1 MMKQSHLNYFCLL
14 IIILFFSTSCRK
26 AQVFPESEQDPRL
39 SGGSQTTFNNGSGA
53 FDQSFFG
60 LNTHNQLIHDIGD
73 TKFSSAFVTAPA
85 HVNPGIGPLF
95 NNISCGSCH
104 PSQGSGTPPQAGQT
118 AGLESFFLLLS
129 NGAVDEHGA
138 PADVPGFGNQLQN
151 NSSYGKPKEGD
162 YAITYTNQTY
172 TYPDGSTVI
181 LRVPTYNISNTYL
194 PFPANTKVSPRMAP
208 SVFGLGLLEN
218 IGDATLIAMSNQAQT
233 DTNIIY
239 GKVQYVWDVIKNQL
253 SVGRFGH
260 KCERPTVEQQ
270 VAEALNQDIGVT
282 NKLFP
287 VENSFGQ
294 SQYYDDGLNPEITDS
309 TLNALIYYIRTIA
322 VPARRNV
329 TDASVMR
336 GEQLFKEAKCAGC
349 HHPTVVT
356 DVNVILPQVSNQ
368 TIHPYTDLL
377 LHDLG
382 PGLADGRAVYNASGQ
397 EWRTCPL
404 WGIGL
409 TQIVTGQTTF
419 LHDGRATTLE
429 QAILWHGGQANY
441 SKNFFTRL
449 PKTSRDDVIAFLNSL

>member
-1 MMKQSHLNYFCLL
+1 MKQSSIKYICLL
-14 IIILFFSTSCRK
+14 ILILFGATACRK
-26 AQVFPESEQDPRL
+26 AQDFSESEQDPRL
-39 SGGSQTTFNNGSGA
+39 SGGSQTSFNNGSGA

-60 LNTHNQLIHDIGD
+60 LSAHDQLIHDIGD

-104 PSQGSGTPPQAGQT
+104 PSQGSGSPPQAGQN

-129 NGAVDEHGA
+129 NGGVDVYGA

-162 YAITYTNQTY
+162 YNVTYTNQTF
-172 TYPDGSTVI
+172 TYPDGTTAI
-181 LRVPTYNISNTYL
+181 LRVPTYNIVNTYL
-194 PFPANTKVSPRMAP
+194 PFSANIKVSPRMAP
-208 SVFGLGLLEN
+208 SVFGLGLLDN
-218 IGDATLIAMSNQAQT
+218 IGDATLLAMSNQAST
-233 DTNIIY
+233 DTNIFY
-239 GKVQYVWDVIKNQL
+239 GKPNYVWDVVKNKM
-253 SVGRFGH
+253 SIGKFGH
-260 KCERPTVEQQ
+260 KCERPTLEQQ
-270 VAEALNQDIGVT
+270 VAEALQQDIGIT

-287 VENSFGQ
+287 TENCVNQ

-309 TLNALIYYIRTIA
+309 TLSALVYYMKTIA

-329 TDASVMR
+329 TDPQVLR
-336 GEQLFKEAKCAGC
+336 GEQLFKQAKCAGC
-349 HHPTVVT
+349 HRPTIVT
-356 DVNVILPQVSNQ
+356 DVSITLPQLSNQ
-368 TIHPYTDLL
+368 TIHPYSDLL

-382 PGLADGRAVYNASGQ
+382 SGLADGRAVYSATGQ

-409 TQIVTGQTTF
+409 TQIVTGQTSF
-419 LHDGRATTLE
+419 LHDGRASTLE

-441 SKNFFTRL
+441 SKIFFTHL
-449 PKTSRDDVIAFLNSL
+449 PKNDRDAVIAFLNSL

>member
-1 MMKQSHLNYFCLL
+1 MNRDLTKYFFVL
-14 IIILFFSTSCRK
+14 ITCVLFVSACRK
-26 AQVFPESEQDPRL
+26 AKDFPESEQDPRL
-39 SGGSQTTFNNGSGA
+39 SGGSQTSFNNGSGA

-60 LNTHNQLIHDIGD
+60 LNAHDQLIHDIGD
-73 TKFSSAFVTAPA
+73 TKFSAAFVTAPA
-85 HVNPGIGPLF
+85 HVNPGIGPLY

-104 PSQGSGTPPQAGQT
+104 QSQGSGAPPQALQT

-129 NGAVDEHGA
+129 DGGVDEHGA

-151 NSSYGKPKEGD
+151 NSTYGKPKEGD
-162 YAITYTNQTY
+162 YSVTYTNQTF

-181 LRVPTYNISNTYL
+181 LRVPSYNITNAYL
-194 PFPANTKVSPRMAP
+194 PFPSNTKVSPRMAP

-218 IGDATLIAMSNQAQT
+218 IGDATLIAMSNQASM

-239 GKVQYVWDVIKNQL
+239 GEVQYVWDVIKNQL
-253 SVGRFGH
+253 SIGRFGH
-260 KCERPTVEQQ
+260 KCERPSVEQQ
-270 VAEALNQDIGVT
+270 VAEALNQDIGIT

-309 TLNALIYYIRTIA
+309 TLNALVYYMRTIA

-329 TDASVMR
+329 TDASVLR
-336 GEQLFKEAKCAGC
+336 GEQLFKQAKCAGC
-349 HHPTVVT
+349 HRPTVVT

-429 QAILWHGGQANY
+429 QAILWHAGQANY

-449 PKTSRDDVIAFLNSL
+449 PKSSRDDLIAFLNSL

>member
-1 MMKQSHLNYFCLL
+1 MTV
-14 IIILFFSTSCRK
+14 LFFSTACRK
-26 AQVFPESEQDPRL
+26 AKDFPESEQDPRL
-39 SGGSQTTFNNGSGA
+39 SGGSQTTFNAGSGA

-60 LNTHNQLIHDIGD
+60 LNAHDQLIHDIGD
-73 TKFSSAFVTAPA
+73 SKFSSAFVTAPA

-104 PSQGSGTPPQAGQT
+104 QSQGSGVPPQAGQT

-129 NGAVDEHGA
+129 NGGVDEHGA

-151 NSSYGKPKEGD
+151 NSSYGKPKEAD
-162 YAITYTNQTY
+162 YSVTYTNQTF
-172 TYPDGSTVI
+172 TYPDGSTAI
-181 LRVPTYNISNTYL
+181 LRAPTYNITHIYPGGTL
-194 PFPANTKVSPRMAP
+194 AGAQISPRMAP
-208 SVFGLGLLEN
+208 AVFGLGLLEN
-218 IGDATLIAMSNQAQT
+218 IGDATLTSMANQWRT
-233 DTNIIY
+233 DTNVIS
-239 GKVQYVWDVIKNQL
+239 GQVQYVWDVVKNQL

-260 KCERPTVEQQ
+260 KCERPSVEQQ
-270 VAEALNQDIGVT
+270 VAEALSQDIGIT

-287 VENSFGQ
+287 QENCVNQ
-294 SQYYDDGLNPEITDS
+294 SQYYDDGLHPEITDS
-309 TLNALIYYIRTIA
+309 LLNALVYYMRTIA

-329 TDASVMR
+329 TDPTVMR

-349 HHPTVVT
+349 HRPTVVT

-382 PGLADGRAVYNASGQ
+382 PGLADGRAVYNASGS

-409 TQIVTGQTTF
+409 TQVVTGQTAF

-429 QAILWHGGQANY
+429 QAILWHAGQASY
-441 SKNFFTRL
+441 SKTFFTNL
-449 PKTSRDDVIAFLNSL
+449 PKSDRDAVIAFLNSL